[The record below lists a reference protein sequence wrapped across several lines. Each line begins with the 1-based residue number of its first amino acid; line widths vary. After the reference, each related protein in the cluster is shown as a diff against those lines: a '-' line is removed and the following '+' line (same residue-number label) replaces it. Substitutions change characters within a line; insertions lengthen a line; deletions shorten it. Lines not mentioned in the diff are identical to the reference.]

1 MPDEPVSE
9 GEISDVR
16 TDDALKTYPRKN
28 MNGTQKKNMSRTD
41 ILRELVDIHNKLNN
55 VRLDAANIERTK
67 LDAIRARIQNLIESV

>member
-41 ILRELVDIHNKLNN
+41 ILRELVQIHNNINN
-55 VRLDAANIERTK
+55 VRLDIVPTESAK
-67 LDAIRARIQNLIESV
+67 LEIIRVRIQKLIESV